1 MVIFKDN
8 RYYTKYSY
16 KTEAEFEMDVVNN
29 ASIFF
34 GNKTIYIDAKKKIS
48 SKTLGNSIPD
58 GFLFDLRDIENP
70 EFYIVESE
78 LISHDFYSHIF
89 PQITKFFA
97 FFRNYETRRELVEK
111 LYSIINSEQSLL
123 KQFKEFL
130 GSKELYKYL
139 SDIIENSQ
147 NILLVIDGEKKE
159 LPEIISTYTDT
170 WGKMVKV
177 QIIKK
182 YTCNS
187 DVIYTM
193 DPEFD
198 AIEFSLFESIENVS
212 ATDEVINEEYHLSNV
227 KDETRNIYE
236 TIKSKLLE
244 HNEKLVFNPQKY
256 YISLINEKNVL
267 FFKIRK
273 KKIRIIPLIPFEII
287 KNTIKSFPIVELS
300 DSVQNFYNGQCGAI
314 DIDKLNNI
322 EEIIDLLK
330 PLIEKEKSNDV

>member
-16 KTEAEFEMDVVNN
+16 KAEAEFEMDVVNN

-70 EFYIVESE
+70 EFYIVEAE

-111 LYSIINSEQSLL
+111 LYSIINSEQLLL

-159 LPEIISTYTDT
+159 LPEIISTYSDT

-182 YTCNS
+182 YTSSS

-198 AIEFSLFESIENVS
+198 AIEFSLFESIENIS
-212 ATDEVINEEYHLSNV
+212 ETDEVINEEYHLSNV

-244 HNEKLVFNPQKY
+244 HNEKLIFNPQKY
-256 YISLINEKNVL
+256 YISLINEKNIL

-273 KKIRIIPLIPFEII
+273 KKIRIIPLIPFEVI
-287 KNTIKSFPIVELS
+287 KDNIKSFPVVELS
-300 DSVQNFYNGQCGAI
+300 DSVQTFYNGRCGAI

-322 EEIIDLLK
+322 EEIIDLVK
-330 PLIEKEKSNDV
+330 PLIEKEKINEV